1 MNELT
6 IFSVSIYLALSSP
19 MAAQSAEKAMYVG
32 NGRYVGE
39 GRSVEDAQLRQRSGE
54 YSERERTDRK
64 MSDDMNTL
72 NVGSVTMIIGIGLM
86 SINNQA

>member
-54 YSERERTDRK
+54 YSERERDSQENERRYEH
-64 MSDDMNTL
+64 SER
-72 NVGSVTMIIGIGLM
+72 GSVTMIIGIGLM

>member
-1 MNELT
+1 MLGKAGLLKMR
-6 IFSVSIYLALSSP
+6 SCASVAVSI
-19 MAAQSAEKAMYVG
+19 QSVKG
-32 NGRYVGE
+32 
-39 GRSVEDAQLRQRSGE
+39 
-54 YSERERTDRK
+54 TDRK